1 MSKGVKQFFII
12 SLTSEFAYFWIR
24 LLLNSL
30 TSEFAYL
37 WIRLLMN
44 LLTSEFAYFGI
55 LLLLNLL
62 TSEFTYFWIRLL
74 LVLDLV
80 LERVLDLDL
89 DRGSADA
96 LTKTS
101 PEWRLP
107 YLNPPACFFVWWRLL
122 LCPLRFLMLR
132 LCPLRLRLWLL
143 RLYVLAIIYIL
154 LLKHFY
160 KKSTSVL

>member
-12 SLTSEFAYFWIR
+12 SLIYNFAYFWIR

-30 TSEFAYL
+30 TSEFAYF

-44 LLTSEFAYFGI
+44 SLTSEFA
-55 LLLLNLL
+55 
-62 TSEFTYFWIRLL
+62 YFWIRLL

-107 YLNPPACFFVWWRLL
+107 YLNPPACFFVWWRFLPYLL
-122 LCPLRFLMLR
+122 RLWLLRFLMLR
-132 LCPLRLRLWLL
+132 L
-143 RLYVLAIIYIL
+143 RLYVLVIICIYIL
-154 LLKHFY
+154 KLSYRKILLNKVIELLYGH
-160 KKSTSVL
+160 